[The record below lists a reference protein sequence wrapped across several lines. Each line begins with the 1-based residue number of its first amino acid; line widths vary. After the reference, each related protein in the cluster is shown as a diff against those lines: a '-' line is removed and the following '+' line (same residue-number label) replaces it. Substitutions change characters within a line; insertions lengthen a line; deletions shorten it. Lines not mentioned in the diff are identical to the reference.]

1 MKLLVDTDIILD
13 LMFDYAEDRI
23 EVDSLSE
30 IMADKTIERFCT
42 VSCIEE
48 IICTARGI
56 LGSDELARAVAVRLM
71 RLVIPLDF
79 QMEDV
84 VCAMDSEMTETDK
97 AIYAYA
103 ALRNEIDI
111 ILTSNVES
119 FYGSPVRAIT
129 PSKFLKECL

>member
-13 LMFDYAEDRI
+13 LMFDCAEDRI
-23 EVDSLSE
+23 EVDSFSE
-30 IMADKTIERFCT
+30 IMADKTMERFCT

-71 RLVIPLDF
+71 RLVIPLDS

-103 ALRNEIDI
+103 ALRNGIDV

-119 FYGSPVRAIT
+119 FYGSPVRVTT

>member
-23 EVDSLSE
+23 EVDSFSE
-30 IMADKTIERFCT
+30 IMADKTMERFCT

-48 IICTARGI
+48 IICTARDI

-79 QMEDV
+79 QTEDV
-84 VCAMDSEMTETDK
+84 VCAMDSEMMETDK

-103 ALRNEIDI
+103 ALRNGIDV
-111 ILTSNVES
+111 ILTSNVDS
-119 FYGSPVRAIT
+119 FHGSPVRVTT